1 MDSKRIN
8 EAFIKWFEKEYND
21 SWQIYL
27 ADGEESH
34 HPMEIHNGYSEGYK
48 QSRIDTL
55 KELEKEI
62 YVEEL
67 DIVEIAEYITTEIN
81 ILDT

>member
-1 MDSKRIN
+1 MESNRIN

-55 KELEKEI
+55 KEVGEFGINLGLRNFINAEL
-62 YVEEL
+62 EEL
-67 DIVEIAEYITTEIN
+67 K
-81 ILDT
+81 